1 MFNAELFTFS
11 PTKFCLDYLNTCTG
25 SVNFCFVVCHLC
37 QHCLERY
44 YHIYSSKQQFSNE
57 KQSKKNVQNY
67 KHFSH
72 FCTFLFLFLST
83 SYFKSYK
90 HIKNLS
96 FLQGS
101 KSPSPTRAS
110 SKSPK
115 RAGSGKMSDS
125 RPQSAKSKSPSPSR
139 KSSAK
144 SRSSSGKR
152 GSSSH
157 ERKKSKSPSPSR
169 KGTISASSR
178 GRSAG
183 KKKVRVKSPSRTQSG
198 LKIRDL
204 SDQGLTAVP
213 PNLVAGKITCALVQ
227 SCLINIHV
235 FSFRIL

>member
-1 MFNAELFTFS
+1 M
-11 PTKFCLDYLNTCTG
+11 
-25 SVNFCFVVCHLC
+25 VCHLC

-57 KQSKKNVQNY
+57 KQSKKM
-67 KHFSH
+67 FRTTS
-72 FCTFLFLFLST
+72 TLAISILLST
-83 SYFKSYK
+83 SFFKSYK

-169 KGTISASSR
+169 KGTTSASSR

-213 PNLVAGKITCALVQ
+213 PNLVAGKITWAIVQ

-235 FSFRIL
+235 FSFRILWIVPK

>member
-1 MFNAELFTFS
+1 M
-11 PTKFCLDYLNTCTG
+11 
-25 SVNFCFVVCHLC
+25 NFCFVVCHLC

-44 YHIYSSKQQFSNE
+44 YHIHSSKQQFSNE

-90 HIKNLS
+90 QIKNLS

-125 RPQSAKSKSPSPSR
+125 RPQSAKSKSPPHPEKAQQNLDQALEREDQAVMKGRKARAPPPAAKEPPQLLPGAAQRGRRKWESSPLQEPSLD
-139 KSSAK
+139 
-144 SRSSSGKR
+144 
-152 GSSSH
+152 
-157 ERKKSKSPSPSR
+157 SKS
-169 KGTISASSR
+169 GTSLIRALLLSHQIS
-178 GRSAG
+178 
-183 KKKVRVKSPSRTQSG
+183 
-198 LKIRDL
+198 
-204 SDQGLTAVP
+204 
-213 PNLVAGKITCALVQ
+213 
-227 SCLINIHV
+227 
-235 FSFRIL
+235 

>member
-1 MFNAELFTFS
+1 
-11 PTKFCLDYLNTCTG
+11 
-25 SVNFCFVVCHLC
+25 
-37 QHCLERY
+37 
-44 YHIYSSKQQFSNE
+44 
-57 KQSKKNVQNY
+57 
-67 KHFSH
+67 
-72 FCTFLFLFLST
+72 
-83 SYFKSYK
+83 
-90 HIKNLS
+90 
-96 FLQGS
+96 
-101 KSPSPTRAS
+101 
-110 SKSPK
+110 
-115 RAGSGKMSDS
+115 MSDS

-169 KGTISASSR
+169 KGTTSASSR

-213 PNLVAGKITCALVQ
+213 PNLVAGKITSAIVQ

-235 FSFRIL
+235 FSFRILWIVPKKKIPEKIHYQQH

>member
-1 MFNAELFTFS
+1 MFRTTSTLAISVLFVS
-11 PTKFCLDYLNTCTG
+11 I
-25 SVNFCFVVCHLC
+25 S
-37 QHCLERY
+37 
-44 YHIYSSKQQFSNE
+44 IY
-57 KQSKKNVQNY
+57 
-67 KHFSH
+67 
-72 FCTFLFLFLST
+72 FLFQKL
-83 SYFKSYK
+83 YK

-169 KGTISASSR
+169 KGTTSASSR

-213 PNLVAGKITCALVQ
+213 PNLVAGKITCAIVQ

>member
-1 MFNAELFTFS
+1 M
-11 PTKFCLDYLNTCTG
+11 Y
-25 SVNFCFVVCHLC
+25 
-37 QHCLERY
+37 
-44 YHIYSSKQQFSNE
+44 
-57 KQSKKNVQNY
+57 
-67 KHFSH
+67 
-72 FCTFLFLFLST
+72 
-83 SYFKSYK
+83 
-90 HIKNLS
+90 LS

-169 KGTISASSR
+169 KGTTSASSR

-213 PNLVAGKITCALVQ
+213 PNLLVGKLKFFKIVFY
-227 SCLINIHV
+227 INYKL
-235 FSFRIL
+235 RILWTIQKILGKFRFDFHKMSWEVVR